1 MKVVILHR
9 KYLPDG
15 VFQDGRQETGLVVS
29 LLKYHIVLF
38 KSRCVCILAISTAK

>member
-29 LLKYHIVLF
+29 LLKYHKVLVIQE
-38 KSRCVCILAISTAK
+38 SLCVYISH